1 MARKRKGEPVHGWVV
16 VDKPV
21 GVTSTQVVGAVR
33 RIFDAQKAG
42 HAGTLDPMASGI
54 LAIALGE
61 ATKTVPFAMDAEKTY
76 EFIARWGE
84 RRDSDDAE
92 GQIVETSD
100 VRPLRQEIERALP
113 EFSGEIE
120 QVPPTF
126 SAIKVAGERAYDLAR
141 DGEVPQLEA
150 RKITIHEVRLVGQP
164 DAGHAVFEMRCG
176 KGTYVRAWVRD
187 LAHALGTVGHVS
199 ALRRTKI
206 GPFSLAEAIPLE
218 KLESIGHSPAAF
230 EHLRPISTA
239 LDGIPALAVTG
250 SDAVRLRSGNAV
262 LMRAGLFARIKEV
275 ARVPDDLQ
283 GLTVYLSSAQGEP
296 IALAEFSGGELR
308 PFRVFNFGTG

>member
-21 GVTSTQVVGAVR
+21 GTTSTQVVGVVKR
-33 RIFDAQKAG
+33 VFDAQKAG
-42 HAGTLDPMASGI
+42 HAGTLDPMASGV

-61 ATKTVPFAMDAEKTY
+61 ATKTVPFAMEAEKNYVFT
-76 EFIARWGE
+76 ARWGE
-84 RRDSDDAE
+84 GRDSDDAE

-100 VRPLRQEIERALP
+100 VRPSRQEIERALP
-113 EFSGEIE
+113 EFTGEIE
-120 QVPPTF
+120 QVPPSF

-141 DGEVPQLEA
+141 EGEAPQLEP
-150 RKITIHEVRLVGQP
+150 RKIVVDEVRLVDQP
-164 DAGHAVFEMRCG
+164 DADHATFEMRCG
-176 KGTYVRAWVRD
+176 KGAYVRAWVRD
-187 LAHALGTVGHVS
+187 LARALGTVGHVS

-206 GPFSLAEAIPLE
+206 GPFCLAEAIPLE
-218 KLESIGHSPAAF
+218 KLQSIGHSPAAF

-250 SDAVRLRSGNAV
+250 SDAVRLRSGNSV
-262 LMRAGLFARIKEV
+262 LMRAGLFARIKEI

-296 IALAEFSGGELR
+296 IALAQLSGGELR